1 MSGNFVS
8 TQTRNITL
16 EGKWC
21 EGKFLFNLGQKMATS
36 GFFKWFFPFSS
47 LDLKSHN
54 RY

>member
-21 EGKFLFNLGQKMATS
+21 EGKFLSNLGQEMAIS
-36 GFFKWFFPFSS
+36 GFFKVSLQFFRF
-47 LDLKSHN
+47 KVT
-54 RY
+54 